1 MGMPGV
7 ILLVTAHPSH
17 LQCRLAC
24 SSSGHSHMAAVE
36 SVVGIYRTEQ
46 TEARLCMTCDS
57 TSMNCSMWISDTVFT
72 SMRQTVSKTL
82 CELKVECELKVG
94 CELKVECELCPLCM
108 MQTKAMAMQDSMQ
121 KVNCL
126 DPFIYVL
133 QCSPSIVP
141 FIILCVSH
149 SLARAVLL
157 SWLWS

>member
-1 MGMPGV
+1 MPGV
-7 ILLVTAHPSH
+7 ILLVTAHPLH
-17 LQCRLAC
+17 LQCQLAC
-24 SSSGHSHMAAVE
+24 SSSGHSHMAAVASE
-36 SVVGIYRTEQ
+36 VGIYRTEQ

-57 TSMNCSMWISDTVFT
+57 TSMNCSVWISDTVFT

-82 CELKVECELKVG
+82 

-149 SLARAVLL
+149 SLAVGQSFSHGFGHGAN
-157 SWLWS
+157 